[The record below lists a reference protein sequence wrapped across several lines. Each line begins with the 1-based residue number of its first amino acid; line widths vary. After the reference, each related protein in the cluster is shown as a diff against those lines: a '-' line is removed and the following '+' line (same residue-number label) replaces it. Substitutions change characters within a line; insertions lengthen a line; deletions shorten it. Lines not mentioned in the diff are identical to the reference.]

1 MKKYFELKIDY
12 DEREEITDFLK
23 EKNLYQPN
31 LLYRAIGIEND
42 SDERIKEILN
52 HGTDRTI
59 DDIEKLILL
68 ESEKGVF
75 LYERQ
80 NDVNKYRKNPLK
92 PSEHTWLCS
101 EDGIKINL
109 NGIDLDKQ
117 PLILVYNPKLVS
129 KCELSEQIYEFNDKK
144 NKQDALLALLSLKY
158 Y

>member
-12 DEREEITDFLK
+12 DEREEITDFLR

-80 NDVNKYRKNPLK
+80 NDVNKYRKNPLN
-92 PSEHTWLCS
+92 LCM
-101 EDGIKINL
+101 L
-109 NGIDLDKQ
+109 N
-117 PLILVYNPKLVS
+117 
-129 KCELSEQIYEFNDKK
+129 
-144 NKQDALLALLSLKY
+144 
-158 Y
+158 